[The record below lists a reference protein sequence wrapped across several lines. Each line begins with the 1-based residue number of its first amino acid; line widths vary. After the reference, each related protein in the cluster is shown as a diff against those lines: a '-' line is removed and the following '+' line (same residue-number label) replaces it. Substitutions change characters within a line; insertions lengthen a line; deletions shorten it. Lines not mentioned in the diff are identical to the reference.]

1 MSLLSS
7 GFGSALGSHPL
18 DAYDSG
24 VPELPS
30 GTVTFVFTDIE
41 GSTELLTK
49 LGDRYRELLAGHRR
63 IVRTTFGAG
72 NGIEIDMQ
80 GDAFFFAFPRARD
93 AVNAAVEVQRAHVS
107 TEWPEGLPVRVR
119 IGLHTG
125 EPAVDDEGYLGLDV
139 VRAARICTVARGGHV
154 LLSEST
160 RALLGSTLPEGVSVY
175 PLGERHLKNIDE
187 PERVYEL
194 AIEGVETDEVAAAE
208 KRAAD
213 APVEPAP
220 PRPPG
225 QPEAAQSFEELGA
238 QYAARIQEKVLRS
251 LLREDKADRR
261 SRRSKDGES
270 GSDPEGEDA
279 DVEDLAAR
287 ASELQERITARVE
300 EALRARG
307 ISPDP

>member
-1 MSLLSS
+1 M
-7 GFGSALGSHPL
+7 AQ
-18 DAYDSG
+18 
-24 VPELPS
+24 LPS

-49 LGDRYRELLAGHRR
+49 LGERYRELLAGHRR
-63 IVRTTFGAG
+63 IVRTTFEAA

-107 TEWPEGLPVRVR
+107 TEWPESLPVRVR

-139 VRAARICTVARGGHV
+139 VRAARICTVARGGQV

-160 RALLGSTLPEGVSVY
+160 RALLGSTLPDGVSVY
-175 PLGERHLKNIDE
+175 PLGERHLKNIEE

-194 AIEGVETDEVAAAE
+194 AIQGVETDEVVEAEETAAA
-208 KRAAD
+208 

-220 PRPPG
+220 PPG
-225 QPEAAQSFEELGA
+225 QPEAAHGFEELGA
-238 QYAARIQEKVLRS
+238 QYAARIQEQVLRS
-251 LLREDKADRR
+251 LLREDKSDRR
-261 SRRSKDGES
+261 SRDSKDAES
-270 GSDPEGEDA
+270 RFPEGEDA

-300 EALRARG
+300 AALRARG

>member
-1 MSLLSS
+1 LHRPHRTSP
-7 GFGSALGSHPL
+7 GT
-18 DAYDSG
+18 YDSG
-24 VPELPS
+24 VAELPS

-41 GSTELLTK
+41 ASTELLTK
-49 LGDRYRELLAGHRR
+49 LGERYRELLAGHRR
-63 IVRTTFGAG
+63 IVRTTFGAA

-93 AVNAAVEVQRAHVS
+93 AVSAAVEVQRAHVS

-160 RALLGSTLPEGVSVY
+160 RALLGSTLPDGVSVY
-175 PLGERHLKNIDE
+175 PLGEKHLKNIDE

-194 AIEGVETDEVAAAE
+194 AIEGVETDEVVAAE
-208 KRAAD
+208 KTAAD

-220 PRPPG
+220 PPA

-251 LLREDKADRR
+251 LLGEDKGDRR
-261 SRRSKDGES
+261 SRRSRDGES
-270 GSDPEGEDA
+270 GSVAEDEDA